1 MDKLF
6 DQLSDI
12 ENSASGIM
20 EEANRRKAAFAR
32 EMEEK
37 TKAFDQE
44 LEKETGERIRQVRE
58 AMEREKI
65 RKLQEQK
72 ENSEKL
78 LAQMERNYEEYGD
91 QYAEELF
98 RDMIKE

>member
-1 MDKLF
+1 MK
-6 DQLSDI
+6 
-12 ENSASGIM
+12 
-20 EEANRRKAAFAR
+20 
-32 EMEEK
+32 
-37 TKAFDQE
+37 
-44 LEKETGERIRQVRE
+44 
-58 AMEREKI
+58 
-65 RKLQEQK
+65 RKLKEQK